1 MATTKKKKKTIMISS
16 NVQTTAMAIAGRA
29 ARACDVCGIQRA
41 SWYCAAD
48 EAYLCGKC
56 DTAVHVANILALR
69 HDRVR
74 LAFHGAPFP
83 KPFKRSSSSHVP
95 SQQQYSKMTVSIVD
109 GASASGSP
117 TSVLITNQNLQ
128 QRDFPQAQDHQLL
141 PSRKRSRR
149 TRPHPHHLR
158 NLTARGQGEG
168 RGPRYKVQKSI
179 EDESGMVQVKIE
191 SISDFCRVS
200 DLDFMRNDDD
210 EEASKKRF
218 EEGGGGAHEVPA
230 FNTVQDRKSS
240 EISPGC
246 APGFSEAHS
255 ASADSFLPFFKGK
268 AAQAYAQEDNLHSCD
283 DDADQFLVPDCFD
296 NSCLDSGVEIRCDV
310 DGTISLVE
318 DASAVKEEEENKAAR
333 QSSEIS
339 RGCAPGFSEAAST
352 TTKIEKIHERPPHPS
367 LLPPAKFLAGSVV
380 KLEQSAAASSGTS
393 SEGLKKEEAQEM
405 LLRCSLQALS
415 EEGQVRQVPCLRLD
429 YEDVL
434 NAWSDREAFCWM
446 DPQGRADRLLNADD
460 GSTAAAAAGR
470 RMEEVIGVVPV
481 PNVRAGDHPGE
492 AVAGKQAR
500 VLRYKEKRRT
510 RLFSKTIRYEVR
522 KLNAERRPRIKGR
535 FVKTT

>member
-1 MATTKKKKKTIMISS
+1 MATTKKKKKTIMMSS

-41 SWYCAAD
+41 CWYCAAD

-74 LAFHGAPFP
+74 LA
-83 KPFKRSSSSHVP
+83 SHVLV
-95 SQQQYSKMTVSIVD
+95 TD
-109 GASASGSP
+109 
-117 TSVLITNQNLQ
+117 QNLPQ
-128 QRDFPQAQDHQLL
+128 QDFPQAQDHQLL

-168 RGPRYKVQKSI
+168 RGPRYKIQKSI

-218 EEGGGGAHEVPA
+218 EEGGGGGAHEVPA
-230 FNTVQDRKSS
+230 FNTVQNRKSS

-255 ASADSFLPFFKGK
+255 ASADSFLPYFKGK
-268 AAQAYAQEDNLHSCD
+268 AAQAYAQEDDLHSCD

-296 NSCLDSGVEIRCDV
+296 NCCLDSGVEIRCDV

-339 RGCAPGFSEAAST
+339 RGC
-352 TTKIEKIHERPPHPS
+352 
-367 LLPPAKFLAGSVV
+367 
-380 KLEQSAAASSGTS
+380 TS
-393 SEGLKKEEAQEM
+393 SERAKKEEAQEM

-460 GSTAAAAAGR
+460 GSTAAAADGR

-481 PNVRAGDHPGE
+481 PNVRAGDHSGE
-492 AVAGKQAR
+492 AAAGKQAR